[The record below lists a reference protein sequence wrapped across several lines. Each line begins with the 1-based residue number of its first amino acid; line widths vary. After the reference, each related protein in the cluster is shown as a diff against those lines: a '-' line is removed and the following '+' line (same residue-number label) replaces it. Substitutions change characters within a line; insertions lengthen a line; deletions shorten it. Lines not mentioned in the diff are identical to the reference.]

1 MSSVDGELGSSG
13 CISPIIRAA
22 AFSSLAQF
30 PLSLF
35 TLPPLSVH
43 LLKFSLFQD
52 LFFSPLLLLL
62 LLYSSLS
69 PHHLHAP
76 SLPPS
81 PPPAATAR
89 PRLWFKHDG
98 HPFEARG
105 HHHHH
110 PGSSAASSALDQF
123 NQHREGDAAES
134 PTYPPTPTL
143 GLLRLNLKG
152 KNGWRC
158 WGGCEGRGH
167 WRSKPSVSQCHLIAD
182 AKQ

>member
-22 AFSSLAQF
+22 AFSSLTLF

-35 TLPPLSVH
+35 TLPPSLSVH
-43 LLKFSLFQD
+43 LLKFPLFQD
-52 LFFSPLLLLL
+52 LFFSSFFLFFFFVSTPPCPLTTSMLLCF
-62 LLYSSLS
+62 LS
-69 PHHLHAP
+69 PSP
-76 SLPPS
+76 
-81 PPPAATAR
+81 PPPAATAW

-98 HPFEARG
+98 HPFEAWG

-123 NQHREGDAAES
+123 NQHREGDAAET
-134 PTYPPTPTL
+134 PTYPPTPTP

-158 WGGCEGRGH
+158 WGGGEGEGGVTGAA
-167 WRSKPSVSQCHLIAD
+167 SPVSASAI
-182 AKQ
+182 